1 MTVSTK
7 ALLICEHTPNKP
19 LNKYTLSCVCMHAW
33 QFNVVFLSS
42 YEQRGDR
49 STHFVRMQV
58 SVCSELSDAAFRKQM
73 REARAGYVLEVTL
86 VTHETPGVWQGPA
99 SLLRWQQLS
108 VYFCLFADTQDFWEE
123 QKEDGD

>member
-1 MTVSTK
+1 
-7 ALLICEHTPNKP
+7 
-19 LNKYTLSCVCMHAW
+19 MHAR
-33 QFNVVFLSS
+33 QFNVFSSS
-42 YEQRGDR
+42 YEQREDC

-58 SVCSELSDAAFRKQM
+58 SACSELSDAAFRKQM
-73 REARAGYVLEVTL
+73 REARAGHVLEVTL

-108 VYFCLFADTQDFWEE
+108 VYFRLFADTQDFWEE